1 MPAELTTAL
10 DSGAGALTNS
20 MRSEARQRVEAAQ
33 QLRQLTND
41 SARNSMDDSMDGAI
55 TMPIAE
61 GIANAPAATSE
72 RSRTAAEGVRL
83 LKQGTEAIKF
93 SRSGKP
99 AVTLV
104 KLSEDER
111 TITWLPHGLG
121 RTFKTKKAADGRSV
135 ALSSVWGI
143 SIGRESA
150 AFQRSAER
158 SRGSAHLSFSLVLK
172 AAAAQEEG
180 RETLDLCC
188 VDEESFGLVVAAFRA
203 LLEERAKAKAAAN
216 RPWGGGTVF
225 IPAAAADTAAATTA
239 TTFEATAAPATAD
252 AAVAAV
258 AAVAADAADAEAA
271 ADAVAALTTIATAAT
286 AAGATA
292 EAAAAAAAAAEKAA
306 AAAEKA
312 AAEEASVWEEEVAE

>member
-1 MPAELTTAL
+1 MHPPSKQTALEASQPAELTTAL
-10 DSGAGALTNS
+10 DSGAGALTNTNTTGS

-143 SIGRESA
+143 SIGRDSA

-158 SRGSAHLSFSLVLK
+158 SLKWRG
-172 AAAAQEEG
+172 
-180 RETLDLCC
+180 
-188 VDEESFGLVVAAFRA
+188 
-203 LLEERAKAKAAAN
+203 
-216 RPWGGGTVF
+216 RP
-225 IPAAAADTAAATTA
+225 
-239 TTFEATAAPATAD
+239 
-252 AAVAAV
+252 
-258 AAVAADAADAEAA
+258 
-271 ADAVAALTTIATAAT
+271 
-286 AAGATA
+286 
-292 EAAAAAAAAAEKAA
+292 
-306 AAAEKA
+306 
-312 AAEEASVWEEEVAE
+312 